1 MSAARMDAPA
11 AGPHADQETQEYVT
25 VLIGE
30 QLFGIQVLQVQD
42 VLGRQAITRIPL
54 APTAVAGALNLR
66 GRIVTAINTSACLGP
81 KADHALPA
89 EAAISVVVE
98 HRGELYSLIVDQ
110 VGEVMPVDIAGLEAN
125 PLTLD
130 PSWRDLSRG
139 VHKLKDRL
147 LIVLDIARL
156 LDRVVAAP
164 A

>member
-1 MSAARMDAPA
+1 MSGARTSVPE
-11 AGPHADQETQEYVT
+11 GPHADQETEDYVT

-30 QLFGIQVLQVQD
+30 QLFGIPVLQVQD

-54 APTAVAGALNLR
+54 GPAAVAGALNLR
-66 GRIVTAINTSACLGP
+66 GRIVTAINTSACLGFA
-81 KADHALPA
+81 ADPARPA

-110 VGEVMPVDIAGLEAN
+110 VGEVMPVDIASLEAN

-130 PSWRDLSRG
+130 PGWRDISRG
-139 VHKLKDRL
+139 VHKLEERL

-156 LDRVVAAP
+156 LDRVVAVP
-164 A
+164 T